1 MARTSGLDGG
11 LGLQP
16 LPPSLT
22 TPSGT
27 AGLPP
32 VAKGWGLDLEP
43 AVSPKWP
50 HPSEGSWGGRYLRA
64 ESLGCPRPQ
73 RRPNASA
80 GPRACW
86 GLGGQLC
93 SCLISLLA
101 PALPPASEGRQARE
115 GRQERELAARG
126 PPNLRQQDCQPF
138 GSGSWGSPAVWGCVW
153 GTLSGLLP
161 LTSVT
166 ETPLPFVLGT

>member
-101 PALPPASEGRQARE
+101 PALPPASEGTHLPRFA
-115 GRQERELAARG
+115 
-126 PPNLRQQDCQPF
+126 
-138 GSGSWGSPAVWGCVW
+138 SWGHAPD
-153 GTLSGLLP
+153 LLRFP
-161 LTSVT
+161 QVRA
-166 ETPLPFVLGT
+166 LGAGAGG